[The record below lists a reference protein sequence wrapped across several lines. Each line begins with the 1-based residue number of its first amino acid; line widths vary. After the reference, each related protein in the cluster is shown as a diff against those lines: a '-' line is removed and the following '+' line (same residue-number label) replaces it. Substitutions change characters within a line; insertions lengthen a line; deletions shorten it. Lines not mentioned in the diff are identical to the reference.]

1 MFKSIQYRA
10 KAAEYG
16 DLAKSST
23 GSKQRRDLQKLEHR
37 FTTLADNEQWLAD
50 NYQSNVSSAKQD
62 RSNDQPRRRRGTRP

>member
-1 MFKSIQYRA
+1 MFKSSQYRA

-16 DLAKSST
+16 DLVKSST

-50 NYQSNVSSAKQD
+50 N
-62 RSNDQPRRRRGTRP
+62 